1 MSKIQAEL
9 VKATDLSKKRGED
22 VQDFLARLMVAIAEL
37 SDDAWEE
44 LTEPARQWYN
54 EAAEA
59 KNAKKKVLPGF
70 PDAEADEESEAEK
83 PATTRRSAKAE
94 DKEEA
99 PPTKP
104 TKAKVGMI
112 LTAVTKRGKTV
123 TGKCVEV
130 DEDMVVLD
138 VDGED
143 QEFTRDRLESLTEA
157 KGTAPEVDEPDEPI
171 KVGVEVKLVN
181 KRGKEFTGKIVE
193 MDEDVVV
200 LDIAG
205 EDMEFARD
213 RVESMT
219 PVGGKAKTKAESEK
233 ASTRRGAA
241 TADDEGDDKPAEKA
255 KRVSNE
261 GISIGQ
267 RIKELIADDLE
278 ATVED
283 IAKSLKKEKIEFKEN
298 TLTLNFKDA
307 HKFIEVLRAKKLL
320 K

>member
-1 MSKIQAEL
+1 MSKIKAEL
-9 VKATDLSKKRGED
+9 VKATELSVKRDED
-22 VQDFLARLMVAIAEL
+22 KQDFLARLMVGIAEL

-54 EAAEA
+54 AAAEA
-59 KNAKKKVLPGF
+59 KNAKKKSLPDF
-70 PDAEADEESEAEK
+70 PDADAEEAEPEK
-83 PATTRRSAKAE
+83 AATPRRGAKVE

-99 PPTKP
+99 KP
-104 TKAKVGMI
+104 TKAKVGMT
-112 LTAVTKRGKTV
+112 LVAVTKRGKTA

-130 DEDMVVLD
+130 DEDTVVLD

-143 QEFTRDRLESLTEA
+143 VEFTRDRLESLTEA
-157 KGTAPEVDEPDEPI
+157 KVASAPVEDDEPAEPI

-181 KRGKEFTGKIVE
+181 KRGKVFTGKIVE

-200 LDIAG
+200 LDIDGA
-205 EDMEFARD
+205 DMEFSRD
-213 RVESMT
+213 RVESMEA
-219 PVGGKAKTKAESEK
+219 VGGGKPKAEPEK
-233 ASTRRGAA
+233 TSTRRGASPA
-241 TADDEGDDKPAEKA
+241 EKDNDGDEGKAPEKA

-267 RIKELIADDLE
+267 RIKELIADDLD

-283 IAKSLKKEKIEFKEN
+283 IAKALKKEKIEFKEN
-298 TLTLNFKDA
+298 TLGLNYKDA
-307 HKFIEVLRAKKLL
+307 HKFIEVLRAKKML